1 MFGLSKAVFVSR
13 AITAACVLTLVAA
26 SHGDAL
32 AGKKIQSA
40 KPADA
45 PVRIEAPSSA
55 QPRFFTIN
63 QVLAQRD
70 GASPRPIRLASIDVA
85 GLRGSFSELPR
96 PLVASADS
104 SEPFGL
110 STFRAPNG
118 LLWTK
123 WRGVEAQ
130 IQRDIEVLRAC
141 RDDRD
146 QCPAEAR
153 RYLAVIE
160 SASAHE
166 GRRRLDEINRAINV
180 SVRYTSDLAQ
190 HGLPDVWSSPLA
202 TFASGRGDCEDYA
215 IAKYVALLE
224 TGVSGKDMRILL
236 GNDTSVREA
245 HAVLAVRQGG
255 HWLVL
260 DNRRSVILE
269 DAESRHLVPLFAID
283 REGVKL
289 FAAPYAE
296 RRKLA
301 EPALVEVTPA
311 SQSNATPSETGEF

>member
-1 MFGLSKAVFVSR
+1 MFALSKEVFVSR
-13 AITAACVLTLVAA
+13 AITAACVLTLLAA

-32 AGKKIQSA
+32 ARKRIQST
-40 KPADA
+40 KPVDA
-45 PVRIEAPSSA
+45 LVRMEPPSSA

-70 GASPRPIRLASIDVA
+70 GAAPLRPIRLASIDL
-85 GLRGSFSELPR
+85 GSLRGSFSELPR
-96 PLVASADS
+96 PVVASAES

-118 LLWTK
+118 LLWAK

-130 IQRDIEVLRAC
+130 IHRDIEVLRAC
-141 RDDRD
+141 RDDHD

-160 SASAHE
+160 SARAHE
-166 GRRRLDEINRAINV
+166 GRRRLDEINRAINM

-224 TGVSGKDMRILL
+224 TGVSGRDMRILL

-269 DAESRHLVPLFAID
+269 DGESRHLVPLFAID

-289 FAAPYAE
+289 FAAPYASRQSPAAVAPAAE
-296 RRKLA
+296 QNSIALPDP
-301 EPALVEVTPA
+301 EPAL
-311 SQSNATPSETGEF
+311 

>member
-1 MFGLSKAVFVSR
+1 MFALSKEVFVSR
-13 AITAACVLTLVAA
+13 AITAACVLTLLAA

-32 AGKKIQSA
+32 ARQRSQSA
-40 KPADA
+40 KPVDA
-45 PVRIEAPSSA
+45 LVRIEPPGSA

-70 GASPRPIRLASIDVA
+70 GTSPRGPIRLASIDVA
-85 GLRGSFSELPR
+85 SLRGSFSELPR
-96 PLVASADS
+96 PVVASAES

-118 LLWTK
+118 LLWSK
-123 WRGVEAQ
+123 WRGVEGQ

-141 RDDRD
+141 RADRD
-146 QCPAEAR
+146 QCPPEAR

-166 GRRRLDEINRAINV
+166 GRRRLDEINRAINM
-180 SVRYTSDLAQ
+180 SVRYTSDLVQ

-202 TFASGRGDCEDYA
+202 TFATGRGDCEDYA

-269 DAESRHLVPLFAID
+269 DGESRHLVPLFAID

-289 FAAPYAE
+289 FAAPYASRQSPIE
-296 RRKLA
+296 VAPASEENSIALPA
-301 EPALVEVTPA
+301 PGPAL
-311 SQSNATPSETGEF
+311 